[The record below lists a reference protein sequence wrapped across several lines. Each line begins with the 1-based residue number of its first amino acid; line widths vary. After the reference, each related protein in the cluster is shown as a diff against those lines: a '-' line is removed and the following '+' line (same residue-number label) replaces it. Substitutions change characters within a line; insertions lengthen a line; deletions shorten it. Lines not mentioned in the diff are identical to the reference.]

1 MRRTVVISLL
11 LLLITQ
17 LGGLYIVHY
26 VHWAEIRQEIKIKLK
41 NSVPKDELTKIVV
54 SSANAQELQWT
65 RKNEFSY
72 NGKMYDVVSS
82 IKTDSVTTHLCISDE
97 KEDELFKNLEDL
109 VNNELGKKSKEKN
122 TSKKASYFFKLFCDT
137 IGNEQCM
144 LTNSEFRFNAFRKVF
159 YTNPALKLFA
169 PPPENLC

>member
-1 MRRTVVISLL
+1 M
-11 LLLITQ
+11 LLITQ

-54 SSANAQELQWT
+54 SAANAQELRWT

-82 IKTDSVTTHLCISDE
+82 FKTDSVTTFLCISDE
-97 KEDELFKNLEDL
+97 KEDELFENLEDL
-109 VNNELGKKSKEKN
+109 VDNELGEKSKEKN
-122 TSKKASYFFKLFCDT
+122 TSKKSSYFFQLFYET
-137 IGNEQCM
+137 IDNEQFIIA
-144 LTNSEFRFNAFRKVF
+144 NSKFKFNTFCKVF